1 MGSLLSIFEEHLET
15 LKFEI
20 KEHAS
25 HGRYEIRR
33 YPEYWVAKTKISKNG
48 FSGSAFSSLAAY
60 IGLFGSYKPAN
71 TEELKIPM
79 TRPVFLYRQGEDK
92 FMEFV
97 LPENQ
102 HPMSRNGVVVQKV
115 PAMLCAVVHDVNR
128 TVANGKSW
136 GMVEAEV
143 AKIKRVLESQGYR
156 TDPGSPWKIAI
167 YSMPLFRQF
176 PKGSHILV
184 PVFQGHVSL
193 PERTDMYSMA
203 CSRCGLTITDG
214 S

>member
-1 MGSLLSIFEEHLET
+1 MGALFSSFQEHLET
-15 LKFEI
+15 LKFDIE
-20 KEHAS
+20 ENQGR
-25 HGRYEIRR
+25 GRYEIRR

-60 IGLFGSYKPAN
+60 IGLFGAYKPAN
-71 TEELKIPM
+71 AEELKIPM

-102 HPMSRNGVVVQKV
+102 HPMPRNGVVVQKV
-115 PAMLCAVVHDVNR
+115 QPMLYAVVHDVNR

-143 AKIKRVLESQGYR
+143 AKIQRALGLQGYMTYPR
-156 TDPGSPWKIAI
+156 YPWKIAI

-176 PKGSHILV
+176 PDGTHILV
-184 PVFQGHVSL
+184 PVFQMHTSF
-193 PERTDMYSMA
+193 PERTEMHSMA
-203 CSRCGLTITDG
+203 CSRCRLAIPDG